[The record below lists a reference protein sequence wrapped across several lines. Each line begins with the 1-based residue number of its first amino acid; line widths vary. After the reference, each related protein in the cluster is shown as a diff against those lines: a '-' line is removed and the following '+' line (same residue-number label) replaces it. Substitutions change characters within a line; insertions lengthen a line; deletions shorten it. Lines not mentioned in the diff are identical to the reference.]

1 MIFNLK
7 VILIRVLLSILIF
20 IFGIYFYP
28 IVFESWGYMYSVSL
42 GPISIWKFLIISCL
56 LIVLIAFT
64 NYEIILFRHVFDILI
79 LGIFMPIS
87 SMILL
92 IDSRI
97 EFAFIPF
104 ISVLLVAITILVINK
119 SIIRQLIGGGF
130 KDGIPL
136 SYFYKI
142 GVLIF
147 FLTIAMLIQKFG
159 ISNFGNSLLN
169 TFLETY
175 EIRYKNQSSGLL
187 GYLLGWAILVY
198 FPILITL
205 AFEKKQYRYLIFGF
219 IGSLAIFQSLAI
231 KVIFLNYFLLIGFCF
246 GYSYFK
252 PFYKSFLPYIAFI
265 FVFLIGFIGGDFGTA
280 ILDRFYY
287 LVGLNSV
294 FYFEYFSVNPP
305 MYFSGTI
312 LDIGYGNYS
321 IPPGFVIDDAYYG
334 GSGSNSSAGYLPS
347 IFADLRWIGVI
358 FVSIFLGL
366 FFIMIESI
374 KDNSPLFAYSIAIAL
389 AFALMN
395 HAFMMLFLSNGLIFV
410 LIIAFFLRSKYE

>member
-147 FLTIAMLIQKFG
+147 FL
-159 ISNFGNSLLN
+159 
-169 TFLETY
+169 
-175 EIRYKNQSSGLL
+175 
-187 GYLLGWAILVY
+187 
-198 FPILITL
+198 P
-205 AFEKKQYRYLIFGF
+205 
-219 IGSLAIFQSLAI
+219 
-231 KVIFLNYFLLIGFCF
+231 
-246 GYSYFK
+246 
-252 PFYKSFLPYIAFI
+252 
-265 FVFLIGFIGGDFGTA
+265 
-280 ILDRFYY
+280 
-287 LVGLNSV
+287 
-294 FYFEYFSVNPP
+294 
-305 MYFSGTI
+305 
-312 LDIGYGNYS
+312 
-321 IPPGFVIDDAYYG
+321 
-334 GSGSNSSAGYLPS
+334 
-347 IFADLRWIGVI
+347 
-358 FVSIFLGL
+358 
-366 FFIMIESI
+366 
-374 KDNSPLFAYSIAIAL
+374 
-389 AFALMN
+389 
-395 HAFMMLFLSNGLIFV
+395 
-410 LIIAFFLRSKYE
+410 